1 MLKPFYNKKKNIDDR
16 LVPAVSAADAGK
28 FLGVT
33 EEGKI
38 ALVEGGGG
46 GSQLYLHEIGRK
58 NYRSETRLKIITSN
72 PEPMTVQDVI
82 SYINDHYDGFYGVA
96 NYTYYMYGIIV
107 PHSIQSYGSETGTQA
122 YSALLFEYSGGFIV
136 RSGTELHLFN
146 LKGGAKLYP
155 NGTLPSQNS
164 NELAVDPV
172 STVITDSVL
181 EDKVTLL

>member
-16 LVPAVSAADAGK
+16 LVPAVTAADAGK
-28 FLGVT
+28 VLGVT

-38 ALVEGGGG
+38 AAVEGGG

-58 NYRSETRLKIITSN
+58 NYQNETRLKIITSN

-82 SYINDHYDGFYGVA
+82 SYINDHYDGYYGIA

-107 PHSIQSYGSETGTQA
+107 PHTIQSYGNETGTQA

-136 RSGTELHLFN
+136 RSGPELHLFN
-146 LKGGAKLYP
+146 LRGGAKLYP
-155 NGTLPSQNS
+155 NGTLPSSQYPNM
-164 NELAVDPV
+164 LAVDPDN
-172 STVITDSVL
+172 TVITDSVL